1 MLAPDSVSVFA
12 PTLVREAPITTPLKL
27 TLPVPP
33 MDDAGPRSTVPLYDA
48 AVALLLT
55 SAPVLL
61 MPVPL
66 KLRKLATLWP

>member
-12 PTLVREAPITTPLKL
+12 PTLVRELKPFTTPLKL

-33 MDDAGPRSTVPLYDA
+33 MEAELKTTVPLYDA

-66 KLRKLATLWP
+66 KLRSLVMLWP